1 MKLLSLQLVSQ
12 QWFLSVENLGPGT
25 ATMRCCCWVRKAS
38 GHWSCG
44 QRGQDMSTGGLSL
57 FDVAEISLS
66 LADRGRKWKED
77 EELNNRSYTWS
88 QMERVNLCRR
98 LMVLYSKL
106 WGNFIWNFF
115 TTVNIVC
122 AISYFYFMWE
132 KNSPSMAQHF
142 TATITA
148 DFIDQRCVSMLALA
162 VMPFFCETLWA
173 LQPLSHTDTH
183 KTFKFSYLL
192 FNFLPI

>member
-66 LADRGRKWKED
+66 LTDRGRK
-77 EELNNRSYTWS
+77 
-88 QMERVNLCRR
+88 
-98 LMVLYSKL
+98 
-106 WGNFIWNFF
+106 
-115 TTVNIVC
+115 
-122 AISYFYFMWE
+122 
-132 KNSPSMAQHF
+132 
-142 TATITA
+142 
-148 DFIDQRCVSMLALA
+148 
-162 VMPFFCETLWA
+162 
-173 LQPLSHTDTH
+173 
-183 KTFKFSYLL
+183 
-192 FNFLPI
+192 

>member
-1 MKLLSLQLVSQ
+1 MVYFCGESGPWNSHHGMLL
-12 QWFLSVENLGPGT
+12 LGQEP
-25 ATMRCCCWVRKAS
+25 S
-38 GHWSCG
+38 GHWSHG
-44 QRGQDMSTGGLSL
+44 QCDQGVTTGGLSL
-57 FDVAEISLS
+57 LAIAEISLF
-66 LADRGRKWKED
+66 LTDRGRKWKED
-77 EELNNRSYTWS
+77 KELNNRSYTWS

-106 WGNFIWNFF
+106 LGNFIWNFF

-162 VMPFFCETLWA
+162 IMLFFWWNLMGLAAT
-173 LQPLSHTDTH
+173 
-183 KTFKFSYLL
+183 FSYWHS
-192 FNFLPI
+192 

>member
-1 MKLLSLQLVSQ
+1 MVYFCGGSGPWNSHHETLLLGQETLWSLES
-12 QWFLSVENLGPGT
+12 WSAWPGHDYRGT
-25 ATMRCCCWVRKAS
+25 EPGCCSWNK
-38 GHWSCG
+38 
-44 QRGQDMSTGGLSL
+44 SL
-57 FDVAEISLS
+57 T
-66 LADRGRKWKED
+66 DRGRKWKED
-77 EELNNRSYTWS
+77 KELNNRSYTWS
-88 QMERVNLCRR
+88 QMERLNLCRR

-106 WGNFIWNFF
+106 LGNFIWNFF

-162 VMPFFCETLWA
+162 VMLFFCETLWA

-192 FNFLPI
+192 FNLSPI

>member
-1 MKLLSLQLVSQ
+1 
-12 QWFLSVENLGPGT
+12 
-25 ATMRCCCWVRKAS
+25 MRCSCWVRKPS
-38 GHWSCG
+38 GHWS
-44 QRGQDMSTGGLSL
+44 RGQCDQDMTTGTLGM
-57 FDVAEISLS
+57 VARAEISLF
-66 LADRGRKWKED
+66 LTDRGRKWKED
-77 EELNNRSYTWS
+77 KELNNRSYTWS

-106 WGNFIWNFF
+106 LGNFIWNFL

-162 VMPFFCETLWA
+162 VMLFFCETLWA

-192 FNFLPI
+192 FNLLPI